1 MEYRPLSDFSNTY
14 PNTANYIKLATDN
27 TMQLKGLYPEKNAYT
42 WKIPTFN
49 DETKNIFIKPV
60 IGTSFR
66 FILAI
71 KDSLASD
78 TTHYYT
84 SEQFYNDMESALIE
98 PNPYF
103 ITKALDE
110 KFFLTITLDKLI
122 ELFNN
127 LKLIDI
133 SVGVF
138 QIRNIFIG
146 QTNVIDYEALV
157 RYVDWVVGDVN
168 PLDFDN
174 NGVLPT
180 EKVAQYEIG
189 EYDKNTGEFLS
200 KAQLTI
206 LRRLEDLYDELAS
219 IDDILGQIL
228 GELREPQLNKPT
240 LLEYISVGASALV
253 AVSGAV
259 SAVSSVAKAASLAK
273 VAAANTIYTSTG
285 AVVINPAVNIV
296 GGLNAATGAVNTTA
310 NAVKDASTLS
320 KAAGTIVKGAN
331 TVTNAANSVT
341 NFIGNVAK
349 TAIKAA
355 AEPLAKLA
363 AKSLVTAGIK
373 GAIGAAAASASSL
386 LSFATGPF
394 GAAILGAV
402 NVVKFFIGQGEEKK
416 RYEAEKIEYAK
427 TQAQLERLYQRKLE
441 IKQEITD
448 IENGTIVFPVPTL
461 QDTKTT
467 ATQKYLQNYG
477 KEILAKQAAN
487 GVTMATG

>member
-1 MEYRPLSDFSNTY
+1 MEYKPLSDFSNTY
-14 PNTANYIKLATDN
+14 PNTDNYIKLAVAN
-27 TMQLKGLYPEKNAYT
+27 KMQLKGLYPEKNVYSWT
-42 WKIPTFN
+42 IPTFN
-49 DETKNIFIKPV
+49 DETKDVFIKPV
-60 IGTSFR
+60 TGTSFR
-66 FILAI
+66 FILGI

-84 SEQFYNDMESALIE
+84 SEKFYEDMEIALIE

-103 ITKALDE
+103 ATKALEE

-146 QTNVIDYEALV
+146 QTNNIDYEALV

-180 EKVAQYEIG
+180 EKVAEYEIG
-189 EYDKNTGEFLS
+189 EYDKETGEFLS

-219 IDDILGQIL
+219 IDEILSEIVS
-228 GELREPQLNKPT
+228 ELREPQLKKPT

-253 AVSGAV
+253 GLSGAV
-259 SAVSSVAKAASLAK
+259 SGISTLAKAASLAK
-273 VAAANTIYTSTG
+273 VSKTINTATQLQSLGYSVEITG
-285 AVVINPAVNIV
+285 NTAKQ
-296 GGLNAATGAVNTTA
+296 ATA
-310 NAVKDASTLS
+310 LS
-320 KAAGTIVKGAN
+320 KAAGALVKGAEKVN
-331 TVTNAANSVT
+331 KAVGSVT
-341 NFIGNVAK
+341 NFVGNVAK
-349 TAIKAA
+349 TAIEAA
-355 AEPLAKLA
+355 KKPLIKLA
-363 AKSLVTAGIK
+363 SKTLLTAGLK
-373 GAIGAAAASASSL
+373 GAVGAAASSL
-386 LSFATGPF
+386 SSVLSFATGPF
-394 GAAILGAV
+394 GPALLGAV
-402 NVVKFFIGQGEEKK
+402 QVVKFFIGQGEEKK
-416 RYEAEKIEYAK
+416 RYEAEKKEYVK
-427 TQAQLERLYQRKLE
+427 TQAQLERLYQRKSE
-441 IKQEITD
+441 IEKEIVD

-461 QDTKTT
+461 QDTKIT
-467 ATQKYLQNYG
+467 ATQKYLQSFG

-487 GVTMATG
+487 GVSMAGG